1 MLKLASI
8 LVNSWCDHDYWV
20 FVGCQEYAGDLRKI
34 RTSVLFPCG
43 TGRISLIPSRVPIVF
58 RVITVRFRQ
67 FFLTVTVAG
76 IVRNAAD
83 TIR

>member
-1 MLKLASI
+1 MIDGLLWGVRK
-8 LVNSWCDHDYWV
+8 
-20 FVGCQEYAGDLRKI
+20 YARDLRKI
-34 RTSVLFPCG
+34 RASGLFLGG
-43 TGRISLIPSRVPIVF
+43 TGRISLVPTRVPIVF
-58 RVITVRFRQ
+58 RVITFRFRQ

>member
-1 MLKLASI
+1 MLKLAGI
-8 LVNSWCDHDYWV
+8 LVNSWCDHDYWF
-20 FVGCQEYAGDLRKI
+20 FVGCQEYARDLRKI

-76 IVRNAAD
+76 IVRNAVD